1 MADLFEL
8 NVEFSGEWAQKH
20 GAQII
25 DAATRILRD
34 AIVDEMELAAPR
46 SGRTYLKPGT
56 STPYVASAPGEP
68 PAIRENIY
76 ASSWGV
82 TPAVVLP
89 SQLVAFAVNPIMAG
103 RIALGVVLEEGSS
116 DGTLEPRPHIRP
128 GLERAREAVSA
139 LLRRVA

>member
-8 NVEFSGEWAQKH
+8 NIDFSGQWARKH
-20 GAQII
+20 APHIV
-25 DAATRILRD
+25 DASARILRD

-68 PAIRENIY
+68 PAIREGVY
-76 ASSWGV
+76 ANSWSS

-89 SQLVAFAVNPIMAG
+89 SMVIAFVVNPIMAG
-103 RIALGVVLEEGSS
+103 PVALGIVLEEGTT
-116 DGTLEPRPHIRP
+116 DGRIQPRPHIRP
-128 GLERAREAVSA
+128 GLDRARAEVDA